1 MLRKVRDPIERR
13 LTMSIIKSAIV
24 AAALVAVAAT
34 ANAQSRE
41 DLNSGYH
48 GNTPVYS
55 SPYGPSDAIEQSA
68 RNAYGQAGARTPRA
82 GAAPRYQPRVRYYNN
97 GR

>member
-1 MLRKVRDPIERR
+1 M
-13 LTMSIIKSAIV
+13 TMSIIKSAIV
-24 AAALVAVAAT
+24 AAALVAVTAS

-55 SPYGPSDAIEQSA
+55 SPYGPNDAIEQGA
-68 RNAYGQAGARTPRA
+68 RDAYGQAPVRAPR
-82 GAAPRYQPRVRYYNN
+82 AAPRHQQRAR
-97 GR
+97 